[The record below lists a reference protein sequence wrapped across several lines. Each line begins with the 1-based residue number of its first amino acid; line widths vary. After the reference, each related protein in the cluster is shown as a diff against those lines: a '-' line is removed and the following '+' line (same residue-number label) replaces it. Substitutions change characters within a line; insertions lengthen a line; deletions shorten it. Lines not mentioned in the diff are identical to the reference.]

1 MEEFTLDGKSYA
13 EKVDDSTYKVRT
25 CAWSPPGDH
34 PVGCG
39 LILTVKDG
47 KVAKVEGDPSHPISQ
62 GRLCVRCLAID
73 EVIYHPDR
81 VIYPMKR
88 AREDRGKDKW
98 ERITWDEAIDLIC
111 DKVNQIK
118 ADYGAQSIM
127 VFNGTGREST
137 LYCAP
142 LAYAAIGT
150 PNTASCL
157 SGQACYGPRC
167 SVADFILGAGYP
179 ELDYAAF
186 FPDRYDDPRYEVP
199 KYVILWG
206 KDPLYSN
213 PDGMFGHALIDLMKR
228 GTQYIVIDPR
238 VTWMAAHAAFHLQ
251 LRPGTDSAV
260 GLGLLNVIISE
271 DLYDHEFV
279 EKWCYGLDELAERAA
294 EYPPDRVEEISW
306 VPAETLVAAARA
318 FATASPCSAMWG
330 VALDEQTNGLQ
341 ASHCMLA
348 LAAITGNLDI
358 PGGVTLAVT
367 ASFMGKWRYEC
378 AQELPPGLYDLTVT
392 DPAYK
397 AYNLGQGRAH
407 PDMLLECLETDKP
420 YPMKMAWF
428 YATNPLACTA
438 AQPERWL
445 AGFNKLDFN
454 VAQDLFMT
462 PTAMALCDVFLPL
475 KTFAEHDGVVLPH
488 FGRNTHFLG
497 AMNKAVEVGECRSDL
512 EICFEFGKRLNPDAW
527 PWENVAEF
535 FTEQIEPVLGFTF
548 ESLEE
553 QVVYQQPFEYRKY
566 ETGKLRPDGY
576 PGFNTATGL
585 VELNS
590 TLYPQFDEDSLPY
603 FQEPFYSPISQPDLA
618 KEYPLVLTTGG
629 RNIASFHS
637 EHRQVPSLRALSP
650 DADLTINPVTAK
662 KLGIESGDWVA
673 VENPEGRCV
682 MRADVSYAVSEK
694 VVHADHAWWYPE
706 QDGEAP
712 NYFGVFKSN
721 INKLIPH
728 RKVGKTGYGAPYK
741 SVICRVYKVNSL
753 DD

>member
-1 MEEFTLDGKSYA
+1 
-13 EKVDDSTYKVRT
+13 
-25 CAWSPPGDH
+25 
-34 PVGCG
+34 
-39 LILTVKDG
+39 
-47 KVAKVEGDPSHPISQ
+47 
-62 GRLCVRCLAID
+62 
-73 EVIYHPDR
+73 
-81 VIYPMKR
+81 
-88 AREDRGKDKW
+88 
-98 ERITWDEAIDLIC
+98 
-111 DKVNQIK
+111 
-118 ADYGAQSIM
+118 
-127 VFNGTGREST
+127 
-137 LYCAP
+137 
-142 LAYAAIGT
+142 
-150 PNTASCL
+150 
-157 SGQACYGPRC
+157 
-167 SVADFILGAGYP
+167 
-179 ELDYAAF
+179 
-186 FPDRYDDPRYEVP
+186 
-199 KYVILWG
+199 
-206 KDPLYSN
+206 
-213 PDGMFGHALIDLMKR
+213 
-228 GTQYIVIDPR
+228 
-238 VTWMAAHAAFHLQ
+238 
-251 LRPGTDSAV
+251 
-260 GLGLLNVIISE
+260 
-271 DLYDHEFV
+271 
-279 EKWCYGLDELAERAA
+279 
-294 EYPPDRVEEISW
+294 
-306 VPAETLVAAARA
+306 
-318 FATASPCSAMWG
+318 MWG